1 MKSASLVYFY
11 FGDSYLTTLGQET
24 VPVGLALEGYDRSV
38 LLHFDTKAGPFEVS
52 KADEKNASV
61 IDTPTIDHMISQ
73 LDDLRKSGYT
83 VDLFMFTHGSEDLF
97 RTTKGVYGENAWVSS
112 GYFESKVA
120 PLDLRAVWQCN
131 CYGATWNETWSKL
144 GAKVSAGTQF
154 VNFYPNRFGGFM
166 RRWTDGATF
175 ADALA
180 ESDTAAIRTAAQ
192 TFILGDALSRLK
204 EWNGTVFSAPTILGK
219 NKASERYFTQCWL
232 ESDYDPK
239 LSGKGNM
246 NRASEM
252 IVEGNRAL
260 TR

>member
-97 RTTKGVYGENAWVSS
+97 RTTKGV
-112 GYFESKVA
+112 
-120 PLDLRAVWQCN
+120 
-131 CYGATWNETWSKL
+131 
-144 GAKVSAGTQF
+144 
-154 VNFYPNRFGGFM
+154 
-166 RRWTDGATF
+166 
-175 ADALA
+175 
-180 ESDTAAIRTAAQ
+180 
-192 TFILGDALSRLK
+192 
-204 EWNGTVFSAPTILGK
+204 
-219 NKASERYFTQCWL
+219 
-232 ESDYDPK
+232 
-239 LSGKGNM
+239 
-246 NRASEM
+246 
-252 IVEGNRAL
+252 
-260 TR
+260 